1 MFVLFL
7 QENEKLSRIYKQECD
22 KMDEFKDILEEKELK
37 DYNKKYKY
45 FILIRKKSQPKPT
58 PFSYNSTYNY

>member
-1 MFVLFL
+1 
-7 QENEKLSRIYKQECD
+7 
-22 KMDEFKDILEEKELK
+22 MDEFKDILEEKELK
-37 DYNKKYKY
+37 DYIKKYKY